1 MMEVFALLPTRR
13 HLLGV
18 LAALLLTLP
27 PSAQPEAAGPPLE
40 GPLAG
45 NFTLLDEPVPAPQV
59 PVKDQFGKILRL
71 DDFKGEVVLVNF
83 WATWCSPCVYEMPSL
98 DRLQADLG
106 PSGLTVMAVSVDR
119 QGLSLVEGFFQ
130 SYGLGN
136 LGIFLDP
143 DGDLAGEFGV
153 RGLPTSY
160 LIDRRG
166 RLVGGIQGS
175 LEWDSREAKALID
188 YYLNE
193 GGEDASP
200 IGKASYR

>member
-1 MMEVFALLPTRR
+1 MMEGAALLLSRR

-18 LAALLLTLP
+18 LAALALALP
-27 PSAQPEAAGPPLE
+27 PSGQPEAAGPPLE

-71 DDFKGEVVLVNF
+71 ADFKGEVVLVNF

-98 DRLQADLG
+98 NRLQADLG
-106 PSGLTVMAVSVDR
+106 PAGLTVMAVSVDR
-119 QGLSLVEGFFQ
+119 QGLSLVEGFYK
-130 SYGLGN
+130 SYALAN

-143 DGDLAGEFGV
+143 DGELAGEFGV

-160 LIDRRG
+160 LIDRQG
-166 RLVGGIQGS
+166 RLVGGLQGS
-175 LEWDSREAKALID
+175 LEWDSPEAKALLN
-188 YYLNE
+188 YYLGK

-200 IGKASYR
+200 IGKASY